1 MKVEIIED
9 HNNTEIKKVSGG
21 FGIKVTMAAG
31 DSDCDWETTVDGNLI
46 YCSAVKK
53 PAPSQQAHKKP

>member
-9 HNNTEIKKVSGG
+9 HNNTEIKKVSRG

-46 YCSAVKK
+46 LFGGEKTGTITADT
-53 PAPSQQAHKKP
+53 

>member
-1 MKVEIIED
+1 MED

-21 FGIKVTMAAG
+21 FGIKLTMAAG

-46 YCSAVKK
+46 LLFGGEKTGTITAGT
-53 PAPSQQAHKKP
+53 